1 MLLRM
6 QRQDRSVLGWLAL
19 IVAVGAL
26 FVGLFSLRDTGDG
39 GSAAGA
45 GGGGGGSVPTI
56 EVVLTEFRFTPANIS
71 IPNEGAILKL
81 VNNGSAAHTFDV
93 PQLGLS
99 SGEVAA
105 GATKEMKIGKTAS
118 GIYDLLCKIPG
129 HSDSGMTGTLAVGGS
144 ASATNAA
151 AENAASTAADDPNLL
166 LMNNEQMDKVMV
178 EVAQRF
184 PAKTEGKGGQIL
196 EPTKVEGN
204 TYYYDLEAKIVDW
217 EVAPGKTVK
226 AWTYNGVVPG
236 PELHWEKGQHV
247 IVNFKNNLPQSTTIH
262 WHGIRVPNTMDGV
275 DPYTQEATKPGG
287 SFVYDLGEI
296 KDDGNGIYH
305 SHHNAQEQIPNGMFG
320 AISIGEMPI
329 PQKLVDM
336 GYTKVDKRVTMVLND
351 AGVIGLSLN
360 GKSFPA
366 TEAYTLRIGQVM
378 EVTYQ
383 NEGLMGHPMHLH
395 QPVGWIIA
403 KDGVPLDVPTPG
415 DTIWVS
421 PGERYTVLYKGT
433 DPGVWAWHCHILNHA
448 EGPQGM
454 FGMVTALIVE
464 R

>member
-1 MLLRM
+1 MLVAM
-6 QRQDRSVLGWLAL
+6 QRQDRSILGWLAL

-26 FVGLFSLRDTGDG
+26 FVGLFSLRNDDS
-39 GSAAGA
+39 GSAS
-45 GGGGGGSVPTI
+45 GGGGSASGGVPTI
-56 EVVLTEFRFTPANIS
+56 EVVLTEFKFTPNNIS
-71 IPNEGAILKL
+71 IPNEGAVLKL

-99 SGEVAA
+99 SGDVAA

-118 GIYDLLCKIPG
+118 GVYDLICKVPG
-129 HSDSGMTGTLAVGGS
+129 HADSGMTGTLAVGGT
-144 ASATNAA
+144 AAATNAA
-151 AENAASTAADDPNLL
+151 AQDAAHGDPNQI

-178 EVAQRF
+178 EVAQKF
-184 PAKTEGKGGQIL
+184 PAKTEGIGGKIL
-196 EPTKVEGN
+196 EPTSVKGN
-204 TYYYDLEAKIVDW
+204 VKTYDLEAKIVDW
-217 EVAPGKTVK
+217 EVAPGKVVK

-236 PELHWEKGQHV
+236 PEFNWEKGDHV
-247 IVNFKNNLPQSTTIH
+247 VINFKNSLPQSTTIH
-262 WHGIRVPNTMDGV
+262 WHGIRVPNLMDGV
-275 DPYTQEATKPGG
+275 DPYTQQATKPGET
-287 SFVYDLGEI
+287 FVYEFDVLEE
-296 KDDGNGIYH
+296 GNGIYH

-320 AISIGEMPI
+320 AIAIGQMPI
-329 PQKLVDM
+329 PPKLAEM
-336 GYTKVDKRVTMVLND
+336 GYTKIDKKVTMVLND

-366 TEAYTLRIGQVM
+366 TEAYTLRVGQVM

-403 KDGVPLDVPTPG
+403 KDGKPLDVPTPG

-421 PGERYTVLYKGT
+421 PGERYTVLYKAV
-433 DPGVWAWHCHILNHA
+433 DQGVWAWHCHILNHA